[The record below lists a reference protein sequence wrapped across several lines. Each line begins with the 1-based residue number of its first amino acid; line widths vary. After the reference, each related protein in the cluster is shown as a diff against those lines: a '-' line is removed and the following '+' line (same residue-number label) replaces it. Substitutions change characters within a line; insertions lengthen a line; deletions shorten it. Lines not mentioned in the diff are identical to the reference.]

1 MRITLLVVA
10 LVGAALPV
18 TGCAF
23 MKPTPSSFFTNFSLH
38 SLVRRNKTRAGQI
51 CSSGAMGGGGGGSA
65 SSGGGGSHSRKGE
78 SFGCRIKS
86 DAGVQF
92 DESEL
97 VNSLREDVE
106 RELQASGAKILDGGD
121 VSGGFYFG
129 YGLGD
134 IRGRIDISG
143 KKIRGDYYELE
154 ASLEEKSEK

>member
-10 LVGAALPV
+10 LAGAALSV
-18 TGCAF
+18 AGCAI
-23 MKPTPSSFFTNFSLH
+23 MKPTQSSFFTNFSLH
-38 SLVRRNKTRAGQI
+38 SLVLRNKTRAGQI
-51 CSSGAMGGGGGGSA
+51 CSSGAVGGGGGGA
-65 SSGGGGSHSRKGE
+65 GFTGGGGSDSRKGD

-86 DAGVQF
+86 DDGAQF

-97 VNSLREDVE
+97 MNSFREDVE